1 MSQDV
6 QAKVTDYWNK
16 IASDFDAIYSG
27 EKSLLRRAL
36 DRWFRRDIYERFDW
50 VMNRAGDLDG
60 KTVCDI
66 GCGSGRFVAALAERS
81 AVHVTGVDVAPEMLR
96 LAAEL
101 VEHEK
106 VTDRC
111 DLVLG
116 DILDLKL
123 DRSFDL
129 TIAIG
134 FWDYI
139 PDPTERLARIRGV
152 TRGKFLSAWP
162 RKWTWRAPIRKLRL
176 RLLGCP
182 VYFFS
187 RTDVERYLS
196 GAGFRVLRVDV
207 VGKLFCVEA
216 EPG

>member
-1 MSQDV
+1 M
-6 QAKVTDYWNK
+6 A
-16 IASDFDAIYSG
+16 
-27 EKSLLRRAL
+27 
-36 DRWFRRDIYERFDW
+36 
-50 VMNRAGDLDG
+50 G

-66 GCGSGRFVAALAERS
+66 GCGSGRFVADLAERG

-101 VEHEK
+101 VERAQ
-106 VTDRC
+106 VSDRC

-123 DRSFDL
+123 DRSYDL

-139 PDPTERLARIRGV
+139 PDPTRRLSRIRGM

-176 RLLGCP
+176 GLLGCP

-187 RTDVERYLS
+187 RGDVESYLS
-196 GAGFRVLRVDV
+196 AAGFRVLRVDV

-216 EPG
+216 EPA